1 MILSKQYSPLRERS
15 EGLVENWRLVD
26 VEYRDDPFMNMS
38 VEEAIPRAV
47 GESKA
52 PNTVRFWHNSNT
64 IVLGCFQSAPLEV
77 NFDAC
82 KETGTVV
89 VRRFTGGGA
98 VYHDAGNLNYAISW
112 NLNYA
117 ISLKKG
123 HPLVPDA
130 DLQLVFR
137 KLSQGAVEGLRL
149 LGVNAE
155 FQPINDIQVEGKK
168 VSGAAGSIRW
178 GAVFHHGCI
187 LVASDLAILGR
198 VLNVPQVKLADR
210 HVASVQ
216 KRVTTVRDEL
226 GRNVTTRD
234 VRDGIVQGI
243 ESSYSVRLEEG
254 TLTKSELSTAKE
266 LYDTKYSKSAW
277 NFEK

>member
-1 MILSKQYSPLRERS
+1 MMET
-15 EGLVENWRLVD
+15 WRLVD

-47 GESKA
+47 GGDEA

-64 IVLGCFQSAPLEV
+64 IVLGCFQSAALEV

-82 KETGTVV
+82 KETETAV

-98 VYHDAGNLNYAISW
+98 VYHDAGNLNYAIS
-112 NLNYA
+112 
-117 ISLKKG
+117 LKKG
-123 HPLVPDA
+123 HRLVPDT
-130 DLQLVFR
+130 DLQLVFKR
-137 KLSQGAVEGLRL
+137 LSEGAVEGLRG
-149 LGVNAE
+149 LGVKAE

-178 GAVFHHGCI
+178 GTIFHHGCI
-187 LVASDLAILGR
+187 LVASDLTILGR
-198 VLNVPQVKLADR
+198 VLNVPHVKLADR

-216 KRVTTVRDEL
+216 KRVTTVRNEL
-226 GRNVTTRD
+226 GKDVTTRD
-234 VRDGIVQGI
+234 VRDGIVRGI
-243 ESSYSVRLEEG
+243 EDTYRVRLEEG

-277 NFEK
+277 NLEK

>member
-1 MILSKQYSPLRERS
+1 MET
-15 EGLVENWRLVD
+15 WRLVD
-26 VEYRDDPFMNMS
+26 VEYPDDPYRNMS

-47 GESKA
+47 GEGQA

-64 IVLGCFQSAPLEV
+64 IVLGCFQSAQLEV
-77 NFDAC
+77 NFDVC
-82 KETGTVV
+82 EETGTTV

-98 VYHDAGNLNYAISW
+98 VYHDAGNLNYAIS
-112 NLNYA
+112 
-117 ISLKKG
+117 LKRG

-130 DLQLVFR
+130 DLQTVFR
-137 KLSQGAVEGLRL
+137 RLSEGAVEGLRG

-155 FQPINDIQVEGKK
+155 FQPINDIQVDGKK

-178 GAVFHHGCI
+178 GTVFHHGCI

-216 KRVTTVRDEL
+216 KRVTTIRDEL
-226 GRNVTTRD
+226 GKDVTTRD
-234 VRDGIVQGI
+234 VRDGIVRGI
-243 ESSYSVRLEEG
+243 EHSYNVRLDQG
-254 TLTKSELSTAKE
+254 SLTKSELSTAKE
-266 LYDTKYSKSAW
+266 LYDTKYSKPAW
-277 NFEK
+277 NLEK

>member
-64 IVLGCFQSAPLEV
+64 IVLGCSQSAPLEV

-98 VYHDAGNLNYAISW
+98 VYHDAGNLNYAIS
-112 NLNYA
+112 
-117 ISLKKG
+117 LKRG

-168 VSGAAGSIRW
+168 
-178 GAVFHHGCI
+178 
-187 LVASDLAILGR
+187 
-198 VLNVPQVKLADR
+198 LADR

-234 VRDGIVQGI
+234 VRDRIVQGI

-277 NFEK
+277 NLEK